1 MITLK
6 EIEEKTM
13 PPEKRKSA
21 KNDFIA
27 FYFGRPFS
35 NFFTI
40 PLLYTN
46 ITPNAV
52 SIFSIFPCV
61 VGFVLMCIGKSKGIL
76 LFGWFMFA
84 LWNLCDGIDG
94 TIARYKKQFSKLGS
108 VYDAMAG
115 YVAMVLTFFGY
126 GVAASHNPGWFQNY
140 VKLPGELYIILG
152 ALSGIFM
159 IFPRLIMHKAITVTG
174 SESSVSG
181 VREKGEFGIAKIIVL
196 NLTSVSGLGHAI
208 MFYVIFFTAMDVFT
222 VCYFGLNLLVMLF
235 SLKSILKED

>member
-6 EIEEKTM
+6 EIEQKTM

-52 SIFSIFPCV
+52 SVFSIFPCIA
-61 VGFVLMCIGKSKGIL
+61 GFVLMCIGRTKGML
-76 LFGWFMFA
+76 LLGWFMFA

-126 GVAASHNPGWFQNY
+126 GVAAAHNPGWFQGHVN
-140 VKLPGELYIILG
+140 LPGEVYIILG

-159 IFPRLIMHKAITVTG
+159 IFPRLVMHKAITVTG
-174 SESSVSG
+174 SEASVSG
-181 VREKGEFGIAKIIVL
+181 VKEKGEFGIAKIIVL
-196 NLTSVSGLGHAI
+196 NFTSVSGLGHAI
-208 MFYVIFFTAMDVFT
+208 MFYVIFFTAMDTFT

-235 SLKSILKED
+235 SLKSILKEN